1 MTMVVARRV
10 LTQLRR
16 DPRTLVLIF
25 AGPSLL
31 MSLLYWILLDTPL
44 FGRIAH
50 AIFALFP
57 FLVMF
62 LVASI
67 TTLRK
72 RRPGALERTLTMLV
86 SRGSFIGGY
95 ALAFGLL
102 SLFPNFFSADLW
114 SRARACPRSS
124 K

>member
-1 MTMVVARRV
+1 MRMTVVVARRV

-25 AGPSLL
+25 AVPSLL
-31 MSLLYWILLDTPL
+31 MALLYWILLDTPL

-67 TTLRK
+67 TTLR
-72 RRPGALERTLTMLV
+72 
-86 SRGSFIGGY
+86 
-95 ALAFGLL
+95 
-102 SLFPNFFSADLW
+102 
-114 SRARACPRSS
+114 
-124 K
+124 